1 MGALN
6 PSCLGAWAPEH
17 KLMFSLDYRLLSF
30 HAALNVSLH
39 CGAENM
45 MGAAIGAA
53 LYGGRRKSGGQGSG
67 KKMPGEPHG
76 QQEIVV
82 VLSKSLILQ

>member
-17 KLMFSLDYRLLSF
+17 KLMFSLDYHLLSF

-53 LYGGRRKSGGQGSG
+53 LYGGEGKIRRSGIRKEDAWGAPWAAGDCSG
-67 KKMPGEPHG
+67 A
-76 QQEIVV
+76 
-82 VLSKSLILQ
+82 